1 MKNNDDEKENTRL
14 GKDKEETILNQ
25 ICLWIQISCPPSS
38 SSLLFLLKVEKAKRK
53 ERRRRN
59 CVKDL
64 HNIKFYI
71 TLLVLVVFQILTLTR
86 TKAARF
92 FLSSS
97 LPYNR
102 ALENSLTITWCFYH
116 LEFLKNHAPFFLS
129 LLELLLLLL
138 FFSLY
143 SSSWILKPLG
153 VLV

>member
-1 MKNNDDEKENTRL
+1 MNSNFL
-14 GKDKEETILNQ
+14 
-25 ICLWIQISCPPSS
+25 PA
-38 SSLLFLLKVEKAKRK
+38 LFFFTTPLLLKVEKAKRK

-71 TLLVLVVFQILTLTR
+71 TLLILVVFQILTLTR

-116 LEFLKNHAPFFLS
+116 LEFLKKPRALLSLSTRTTIITTVLQFVLFFLNIETIGS
-129 LLELLLLLL
+129 ACLVCSTCLCVEN
-138 FFSLY
+138 FT
-143 SSSWILKPLG
+143 SSVG
-153 VLV
+153 VFAP